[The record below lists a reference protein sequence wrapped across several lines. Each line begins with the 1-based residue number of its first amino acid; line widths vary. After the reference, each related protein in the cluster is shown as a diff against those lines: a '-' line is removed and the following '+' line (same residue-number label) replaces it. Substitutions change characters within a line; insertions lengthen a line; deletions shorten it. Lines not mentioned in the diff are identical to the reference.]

1 MFQIMCDIDKMVED
15 DKENIAPTVTGG
27 LFSSYSSSI
36 TAKIGEYFPVYF
48 NRKRR
53 RDSSDDTDQE
63 VIPENCNEKR
73 QKTSSTLIKSIQ
85 LLSKIPIFSMSR
97 PGSDMDCDKDHQ
109 CIQYLDYMSQ
119 RESFD

>member
-1 MFQIMCDIDKMVED
+1 MRDIEMIEH
-15 DKENIAPTVTGG
+15 DKENIAPAVTGR
-27 LFSSYSSSI
+27 LFSSCSSI

-53 RDSSDDTDQE
+53 RDSSDDIDEEQITE
-63 VIPENCNEKR
+63 HYKEKR
-73 QKTSSTLIKSIQ
+73 QKTSSTLMKSLQ

-97 PGSDMDCDKDHQ
+97 SESDNDSDRDHQ

>member
-1 MFQIMCDIDKMVED
+1 MRDIEMIEE
-15 DKENIAPTVTGG
+15 DKENVAPAVPGG
-27 LFSSYSSSI
+27 IFSSCSSI

-53 RDSSDDTDQE
+53 RDSNEDTDEEQ
-63 VIPENCNEKR
+63 IKENYKKKR
-73 QKTSSTLIKSIQ
+73 QKTSSTLMKSIQ
-85 LLSKIPIFSMSR
+85 LLSKIPIFSMTRSE
-97 PGSDMDCDKDHQ
+97 SDIDSDKDHQ